1 MAGYP
6 RRGAVAAFPH
16 EQGLTET
23 SDASLSL
30 RRGVRTRGEAVRGPA
45 RAGLP
50 GSWSFWCKASFAR
63 AYLPEDHD
71 EVLVESDIPDLQP

>member
-6 RRGAVAAFPH
+6 RRGAVAASPH

-23 SDASLSL
+23 SGASLSL
-30 RRGVRTRGEAVRGPA
+30 RRGVRTRGGTVRGPA

-50 GSWSFWCKASFAR
+50 GSWSVWCKGSFAG
-63 AYLPEDHD
+63 AYLPENHD
-71 EVLVESDIPDLQP
+71 EMLVESDIPDLQP